1 MSLTGAMRKRRGA
14 LIQLL
19 GIAAR
24 PVQEA
29 QGEAGVVIQPYRGYG
44 SRSEVFLIGRV
55 FRQSSPNSET
65 NRGVLLTNLRDIG
78 RRIAR
83 RAIPNAVVTIR
94 FYGAEENFNTD
105 KDGYFRVH
113 LSPALPPPLD
123 RSWHPMDLFLPQPHA
138 VQAQAQIF
146 IPPASCRYVVI
157 SDIDDTIMETGV
169 ANKLRMLWRL
179 FVEDAQSR
187 VAFPGVGALYR
198 ALHAG
203 TSGDQQNP
211 MLYVSRAP
219 WGIYEV
225 LEEFFD
231 RHGIPVGPIL
241 FLREWGI
248 SWTSP
253 LPRKAED
260 HKRELIHNMLTLYSD
275 LPFVLIGDSG
285 QHDPEI
291 YRQIVLEHP
300 GRVLA
305 VYIRN
310 VSRDPKR
317 IREIEGLAKAV
328 AGAGSSL
335 VLVAD
340 SAVIAEHAVSLG
352 LVPPETV
359 SEVRDERTASGQ
371 IEQEPPTYSVQ
382 RSTPTRTAEAIA
394 QGDLQD
400 LVETGSKRMP
410 PNVIVE
416 PEALEQP
423 KDPDGM

>member
-1 MSLTGAMRKRRGA
+1 M
-14 LIQLL
+14 L
-19 GIAAR
+19 GIAAK

-29 QGEAGVVIQPYRGYG
+29 QGERGVVIQPYRGYG
-44 SRSEVFLIGRV
+44 SCSEVFLIGRV
-55 FRQSSPNSET
+55 FRQSRPQAESGREN
-65 NRGVLLTNLRDIG
+65 LLTNLRDVG

-83 RAIPNAVVTIR
+83 RTIPSTIVTAR
-94 FYGAEENFNTD
+94 FYGAEETVTTD

-123 RSWHPMDLFLPQPHA
+123 RSWHTMDLTLPLPHA

-157 SDIDDTIMETGV
+157 SDIDDTVMHTGV

-179 FVEDAQSR
+179 FVQDAQSR

-203 TSGDQQNP
+203 ASGNQQNP

-225 LEEFFD
+225 LEAFFD

-260 HKRELIHNMLTLYSD
+260 HKRELIYNMLALYDD

-291 YRQIVLEHP
+291 YRQIVEEHL

-310 VSRDPKR
+310 VSRNPER
-317 IREIEGLAKAV
+317 IREIEDLAKVV

-335 VLVAD
+335 VLAAD
-340 SAVIAEHAVSLG
+340 SVVIAEHAVSLG

-359 SEVRDERTASGQ
+359 AEVRNERTATGQ
-371 IEQEPPTYSVQ
+371 PEREQPTFGIQ
-382 RSTPTRTAEAIA
+382 KSTPTRTAEAVA

-400 LVETGSKRMP
+400 LVETGSEPMP
-410 PNVIVE
+410 PNVII
-416 PEALEQP
+416 EAAAREQP
-423 KDPDGM
+423 KDP

>member
-1 MSLTGAMRKRRGA
+1 MSDTGTTKRWLGA
-14 LIQLL
+14 FTRISGLI
-19 GIAAR
+19 AR
-24 PVQEA
+24 PVHEA
-29 QGEAGVVIQPYRGYG
+29 QGEGGVVVQPYRGYG

-55 FRQSSPNSET
+55 FRQSRPSSEPT
-65 NRGVLLTNLRDIG
+65 KDNLLADLRDIG

-83 RAIPNAVVTIR
+83 RAVPHAGGTAR
-94 FYGAEENFNTD
+94 FYGTEEPFTTD

-113 LSPALPPPLD
+113 LSPPLPPPLD
-123 RSWHPMDLFLPQPHA
+123 RLWHTMDLALEQPQP

-157 SDIDDTIMETGV
+157 SDIDDTIMYTGV

-187 VAFPGVGALYR
+187 VAFPGAGALYR

-203 TSGDQQNP
+203 ISGNQQNP

-231 RHGIPVGPIL
+231 RNGIPIGPIL
-241 FLREWGI
+241 FLREWGV
-248 SWTSP
+248 SWKSP

-260 HKRELIHNMLTLYSD
+260 HKRELIHNMLALYSE

-291 YRQIVLEHP
+291 YRQIVEEHP

-310 VSRDPKR
+310 ISRDPKR
-317 IREIEGLAKAV
+317 IKEIEDLATVV

-335 VLVAD
+335 VLAAD
-340 SAVIAEHAVSLG
+340 SMAMAEHAVSLG
-352 LVPPETV
+352 LVAPTTLAEVKGEKEAAADTAPPP
-359 SEVRDERTASGQ
+359 A
-371 IEQEPPTYSVQ
+371 TYGVQ
-382 RSTPTRTAEAIA
+382 RATPAATAEAVS
-394 QGDLQD
+394 QGDLQH
-400 LVETGSKRMP
+400 LVETGSEAVP
-410 PNVIVE
+410 PSIIVE
-416 PEALEQP
+416 PKTRQP
-423 KDPDGM
+423 LNKP

>member
-1 MSLTGAMRKRRGA
+1 MNAMSLTGAVRKWLGA
-14 LIQLL
+14 LIRMLS
-19 GIAAR
+19 IAAR

-29 QGEAGVVIQPYRGYG
+29 QGESGVVIQPYRGYG

-55 FRQSSPNSET
+55 LRQSNPHAKT
-65 NRGVLLTNLRDIG
+65 VRGALLTNLRDVG

-83 RAIPNAVVTIR
+83 RAISNAIVTAR
-94 FYGAEENFNTD
+94 FYGAEETVTTD
-105 KDGYFRVH
+105 KDGYFRIH

-123 RSWHPMDLFLPQPHA
+123 RSWHTMDLTLPQPQA

-157 SDIDDTIMETGV
+157 SDIDDTVMYTGV

-203 TSGDQQNP
+203 ASGDQQNP

-241 FLREWGI
+241 FLREWGV

-260 HKRELIHNMLTLYSD
+260 HKRELIHNMLALYGE
-275 LPFVLIGDSG
+275 LPFILIGDSG

-291 YRQIVLEHP
+291 YRHIVEEHP

-317 IREIEGLAKAV
+317 TREIEDLARVV

-335 VLVAD
+335 VLAAD
-340 SAVIAEHAVSLG
+340 SVAMAEHAASLSLVS
-352 LVPPETV
+352 PETV
-359 SEVRDERTASGQ
+359 SEVRNERMAAD
-371 IEQEPPTYSVQ
+371 PTELESQTYGIQ
-382 RSTPTRTAEAIA
+382 RSTPTRTAEAVA

-400 LVETGSKRMP
+400 LVETGSEPMP

-416 PEALEQP
+416 TQAQEQLKEP
-423 KDPDGM
+423 

>member
-1 MSLTGAMRKRRGA
+1 MSLTDAARKWLGAIIRM
-14 LIQLL
+14 L

-29 QGEAGVVIQPYRGYG
+29 QGEGGVVIQPYRGYG
-44 SRSEVFLIGRV
+44 SRQEAFVIGRV
-55 FRQSSPNSET
+55 FRQSRSHSET
-65 NRGVLLTNLRDIG
+65 RRDDLLTNLRDIS

-83 RAIPNAVVTIR
+83 RALPNAVVIAR
-94 FYGAEENFNTD
+94 FYGAEETVTTD
-105 KDGYFRVH
+105 RDGYFRFH
-113 LSPALPPPLD
+113 LSPPLPPPLD
-123 RSWHPMDLFLPQPHA
+123 HSWHTMDLTLPQPHA

-146 IPPASCRYVVI
+146 IPPTSCRYVVI
-157 SDIDDTIMETGV
+157 SDIDDTIMYTGV

-179 FVEDAQSR
+179 FVEDAESR

-203 TSGDQQNP
+203 TTGDQQNP

-225 LEEFFD
+225 LEKFFD
-231 RHGIPVGPIL
+231 LQGIPIGPIL
-241 FLREWGI
+241 FLREWGV

-260 HKRELIHNMLTLYSD
+260 HKRELIHNMLALYSE

-291 YRQIVLEHP
+291 YRRIVEEHP

-317 IREIEGLAKAV
+317 IGEIEDLAKAV
-328 AGAGSSL
+328 AVTGSSL
-335 VLVAD
+335 VLAAD
-340 SAVIAEHAVSLG
+340 SVAITEHAVGLG
-352 LVPPETV
+352 LVVPETV
-359 SEVRDERTASGQ
+359 SEVRNERTATAQS
-371 IEQEPPTYSVQ
+371 EPQSQTYSIQ
-382 RSTPTRTAEAIA
+382 KSSPKKTAKAVE
-394 QGDLQD
+394 QGDLKH
-400 LVETGSKRMP
+400 LIETGSEPMP

-416 PEALEQP
+416 PTTREQP
-423 KDPDGM
+423 KDP